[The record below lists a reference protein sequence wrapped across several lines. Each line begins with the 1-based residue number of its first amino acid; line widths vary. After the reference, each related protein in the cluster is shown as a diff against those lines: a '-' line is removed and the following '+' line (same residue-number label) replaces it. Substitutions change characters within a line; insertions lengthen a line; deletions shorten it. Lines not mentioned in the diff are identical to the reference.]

1 MNKTPDKQYFIDALA
16 EQQGYPKCLRL
27 MPNNIDTCKLIEETL
42 EDYGYE
48 YCYYDT
54 TKERRAKYITNR
66 NNRARRMYIV
76 IWSDYTYD
84 YYNVDANWLQT
95 EQFNQYFPGAYVTR
109 RNAKEATLQALEAFK
124 QCKEEEQ

>member
-1 MNKTPDKQYFIDALA
+1 MNKAPTKQYFVDALA

-48 YCYYDT
+48 YYEP

-66 NNRARRMYIV
+66 NNRVRRMYIV

-84 YYNVDANWLQT
+84 YYNVYANWLQT

-124 QCKEEEQ
+124 QHKEEER

>member
-1 MNKTPDKQYFIDALA
+1 MNKTPDRQYFVDALA

-66 NNRARRMYIV
+66 NNRVRRMYIV
-76 IWSDYTYD
+76 IWSDRAYD

-95 EQFNQYFPGAYVTR
+95 EQFNQHFPCAYVTR

-124 QCKEEEQ
+124 QHMEDEQ

>member
-1 MNKTPDKQYFIDALA
+1 MRKTPDKQYFVDALA

-42 EDYGYE
+42 EDYDYE

-54 TKERRAKYITNR
+54 TKTRRAKYITNR
-66 NNRARRMYIV
+66 NNRVRRMYIV
-76 IWSDYTYD
+76 VWSDRTYD

-109 RNAKEATLQALEAFK
+109 RNAKKATLQALEAFK
-124 QCKEEEQ
+124 QHKEEEQ

>member
-1 MNKTPDKQYFIDALA
+1 MNKTPDRQYFVDSLA

-48 YCYYDT
+48 YYEP

-66 NNRARRMYIV
+66 NNRVRRMYIV
-76 IWSDYTYD
+76 IWSDRTYD

-95 EQFNQYFPGAYVTR
+95 EQFNQYFPCTYVTR

-124 QCKEEEQ
+124 QHKEEEQ

>member
-1 MNKTPDKQYFIDALA
+1 MRKTPDKQYFVDALA

-42 EDYGYE
+42 ENYGYE

-54 TKERRAKYITNR
+54 TKTRRAKYITNR
-66 NNRARRMYIV
+66 NNRVRRMYIV
-76 IWSDYTYD
+76 VWSDRTYD

-109 RNAKEATLQALEAFK
+109 RNAKKATLQALEAFK
-124 QCKEEEQ
+124 QHKEEEQ

>member
-1 MNKTPDKQYFIDALA
+1 MNKRPDKQYFVDALA

-27 MPNNIDTCKLIEETL
+27 MPNNIDTCKLIEDTL

-54 TKERRAKYITNR
+54 TKTRRAKYITNR
-66 NNRARRMYIV
+66 NNRVRRMYIV
-76 IWSDYTYD
+76 VWSDRTYD

-124 QCKEEEQ
+124 QHKEEQQ

>member
-1 MNKTPDKQYFIDALA
+1 MNKTPDKQYFVDSLA
-16 EQQGYPKCLRL
+16 KQQDYLKCLRL

-48 YCYYDT
+48 YYEP

-66 NNRARRMYIV
+66 NNRVKRMYII
-76 IWSDYTYD
+76 IWSDHTYD
-84 YYNVDANWLQT
+84 YYNVDANLIQI

-124 QCKEEEQ
+124 QHKEEEQ